1 MEASL
6 RMGINT
12 CNGINDMPD
21 TDDVSTLSDTISKRR
36 QQVEIRPQ
44 GAQTLACHFPSA
56 SYIDDGR
63 NRQKDNGLRNHRA
76 TPIRSPLQ
84 RLGLCCLHR
93 FDGQQM
99 QKIPMDSAVL
109 SSACS
114 TFVCWPAEFLSHVP
128 KSPSQRSKEST
139 ILQLSRHQFSF
150 GLGKIFRDNEIRG
163 YRNYD

>member
-21 TDDVSTLSDTISKRR
+21 TDDVSALSGTISKRR

-99 QKIPMDSAVL
+99 QKIPMDNGFLICPDDWIIVNPEQAE
-109 SSACS
+109 SSSYAC
-114 TFVCWPAEFLSHVP
+114 VVECRNAG
-128 KSPSQRSKEST
+128 K
-139 ILQLSRHQFSF
+139 F
-150 GLGKIFRDNEIRG
+150 GLPHLLVL
-163 YRNYD
+163 